1 MTSGDNEV
9 FAVRCPGYEPA
20 GNKVS
25 ELLSLMGGIGA
36 FAGPGE
42 KIALKVNLLRPAKP
56 EEAVTTHPSVVA
68 AVARLVAE
76 AGAAA
81 VIADSPGSG
90 YRYDRKT
97 LEKTYR
103 MSGMEKAAAESGA
116 QLNFDTGS
124 RSVSFPEGMLIKRF
138 EVLSPVLDA
147 DGVFNICKMK
157 THLFMHMTGAVKN
170 NFGVIPGL
178 SKPGYHAK
186 LHNTEHFA
194 NMLLDLAQ
202 YVRPRVSI
210 MDAVIAME
218 GEGPGA
224 GKPREVGLLLCA
236 RNPLALDVVAGEIM
250 GIDRKTNPLLV
261 AAEKRGM
268 YPNRIE
274 DVRII
279 GPQLA
284 ELAVPDFKL
293 PSTIFKGRGFGH
305 LTVGQ
310 KILSFLIMGSLSAR
324 PEISRAKC
332 TGCGS
337 CSEACPVKAIAMT
350 GGEKNRKYA
359 CIDRKACIRCYCCH
373 EMCRVDAVDLRSNL
387 LHRILTRNN
396 SKN

>member
-9 FAVRCPGYEPA
+9 FAVRCPGYGAA
-20 GNKVS
+20 GGKVS
-25 ELLSLMGGIGA
+25 ELISLMGGIGA
-36 FAGPGE
+36 FAQPGE
-42 KIALKVNLLRPAKP
+42 KIVLKVNLLRPAKP

-68 AVARLVAE
+68 AVARLVSQ

-103 MSGMEKAAAESGA
+103 MSGMEDAAAESGA
-116 QLNFDTGS
+116 QLNFDTGF
-124 RSVSFPEGMLIKRF
+124 RSISFPEGRLIKRF
-138 EVLSPVLDA
+138 EVLSPVLEA

-186 LHNTEHFA
+186 LHDTEHFA

-202 YVRPRVSI
+202 CVRPRVSV

-224 GKPREVGLLLCA
+224 GKPRELGLLLCA

-250 GIDRKTNPLLV
+250 GVDRESNPLLV

-274 DVRII
+274 DVRIT
-279 GPQLA
+279 GPQMP
-284 ELAVPDFKL
+284 ELAVSGFEL
-293 PSTIFKGRGFGH
+293 PSTIFKGKGFGR
-305 LTVGQ
+305 LSPGQ
-310 KILSFLIMGSLSAR
+310 KVLSFLIMGSLSAR

-332 TGCGS
+332 TGCGA
-337 CSEACPVKAIAMT
+337 CSEACPVKAIEMT
-350 GGEKNRKYA
+350 GKKNGKYA

-373 EMCRVDAVDLRSNL
+373 EMCRADAVGLRRNL
-387 LHRILTRNN
+387 LHRILTRDNSNN
-396 SKN
+396 